1 MASIINRNGKYAV
14 VFNYTDQDGKRRQK
28 WETFTTKKEAQAYK
42 AKMEYAQAA
51 GMQMF
56 VPSAKTVDDLMAEY
70 ISQYGKQSWSH
81 SYYDKA
87 QSLVKHYVSP
97 YIGKMRLKDL
107 SPRLI
112 ENYYHTLLLTD
123 SALVL
128 RQVGKKKAD
137 NQKVSARTV
146 KEIHKLLHSAFR
158 QAERW
163 EMVESNPFD
172 KVITPKYKEVPREIW
187 ELDDLKKA
195 LEACDNPILELCI
208 NLAFS
213 CSLRLGE
220 ILGLTWDCVHIS
232 DELIDSN
239 AAWIYVEKQ
248 LQRITVE
255 AAEAIDSD
263 SIRLKFPSNNTR
275 VTTILVLKDPK
286 TKSSIRKIYLPR
298 TVAEMLKE
306 RKKQIDIYKDY
317 LGDEFHDYG
326 LVICYENGTP
336 MEGAKIRQFFQKL
349 IKENNLRPVVF
360 HSLRHSSTTYK
371 LKLSGGDIK
380 AVQGDTGH
388 AEAAMITERYAH
400 ILDDDRRINAEKFE
414 EMFYQ
419 GKESSENKGE
429 SEEMAIVINRLKE
442 SPELLKLL
450 KSLIS

>member
-1 MASIINRNGKYAV
+1 MASIIKRNGKYAV
-14 VFNYTDQDGKRRQK
+14 VQNYTDQNGKRRQK
-28 WETFTTKKEAQAYK
+28 WETFVTKREAQAAK
-42 AKMEYAQAA
+42 AKLEYAQAA
-51 GMQMF
+51 GMSVF
-56 VPSAKTVDDLMAEY
+56 VPSAKTVDNLLEEFIAN
-70 ISQYGKQSWSH
+70 YGTQNWSH
-81 SYYDKA
+81 GYYNKA
-87 QSLVKHYVSP
+87 QSLIKNYISP
-97 YIGKMRLKDL
+97 YIGKMRLSDL

-112 ENYYHTLLLTD
+112 ENYYHKMLEVNSVLTPM
-123 SALVL
+123 
-128 RQVGKKKAD
+128 QIGKKKYEGK
-137 NQKVSARTV
+137 KVSARTV
-146 KEIHKLLHSAFR
+146 KEIHKLLHSAFK

-172 KVITPKYKEVPREIW
+172 KVMTPKYKEEPREIW

-195 LEACDNPILELCI
+195 LDACHDPILELCI

-232 DELIDSN
+232 DDLIEKN
-239 AAWIYVEKQ
+239 AAWIFVEKQ
-248 LQRITVE
+248 LQRISAE
-255 AAEAIDSD
+255 AAEAIDSG
-263 SIRLKFPSNNTR
+263 SIRLKFPSNNTK
-275 VTTILVLKDPK
+275 VKTILVLKDPK
-286 TKSSIRKIYLPR
+286 TRSSVRKIYLPR

-306 RKKQIDIYKDY
+306 RKKQIDIYKNY
-317 LGDEFHDYG
+317 LGDDYHDYK

-336 MEGAKIRQFFQKL
+336 MEGDKIRRFFQKL
-349 IKENNLRPVVF
+349 IKDNNLRPVVF

-419 GKESSENKGE
+419 QKGNE
-429 SEEMAIVINRLKE
+429 ISNSKSDELLSIMKKLQE
-442 SPELLKLL
+442 SPELLELL
-450 KSLIS
+450 KGLMK

>member
-1 MASIINRNGKYAV
+1 MASIIKRNGKYAV
-14 VFNYTDQDGKRRQK
+14 VQNYTDQNGKRRQK
-28 WETFTTKKEAQAYK
+28 WETFATKREAQAAK
-42 AKMEYAQAA
+42 AKLEYAQAA
-51 GMQMF
+51 GMSVF
-56 VPSAKTVDDLMAEY
+56 VPSAKTVDNLLEEFIAN
-70 ISQYGKQSWSH
+70 YGTQNWSH
-81 SYYDKA
+81 GYYNKA
-87 QSLVKHYVSP
+87 QSLIKNYISP
-97 YIGKMRLKDL
+97 YIGKMRLSDL

-112 ENYYHTLLLTD
+112 ENYYHKMLEVNSVLTPM
-123 SALVL
+123 
-128 RQVGKKKAD
+128 QIGKKKYEGK
-137 NQKVSARTV
+137 KVSARTV
-146 KEIHKLLHSAFR
+146 KEIHKLLHSAFK

-172 KVITPKYKEVPREIW
+172 KVMTPKYKEEPREIW

-195 LEACDNPILELCI
+195 LDACHDPILELCI

-232 DELIDSN
+232 DDLIEKN
-239 AAWIYVEKQ
+239 AAWIFVEKQ
-248 LQRITVE
+248 LQRISAE
-255 AAEAIDSD
+255 AAEAIDSG
-263 SIRLKFPSNNTR
+263 SIRLKFPSTNTK
-275 VTTILVLKDPK
+275 VKTILVLKDPK
-286 TKSSIRKIYLPR
+286 TRSSVRKIYLPR

-306 RKKQIDIYKDY
+306 RKKQIEIYKNY
-317 LGDEFHDYG
+317 LGDDYHDYK

-336 MEGAKIRQFFQKL
+336 MEGDKIRRFFQKL
-349 IKENNLRPVVF
+349 IKDNNLRPVVF

-419 GKESSENKGE
+419 QKGNE
-429 SEEMAIVINRLKE
+429 I
-442 SPELLKLL
+442 
-450 KSLIS
+450 